1 MYLHKSLDRLM
12 LINKKPVLNAGKKE
26 VDIQDEINK
35 GRSKA
40 EIADMLDDNDLDD
53 DGVDDQFA
61 VKLVKSKCSC
71 SINLITGFIYG
82 GFSSRFWMLRKHIN
96 SMDRLKLDSL
106 PFFNW
111 ECISIEIKNRKIDLV
126 VRDTHQMNLLL
137 KFLIYHLETIDGKRY
152 SARPVLAGLMGSKK
166 LSPGD

>member
-1 MYLHKSLDRLM
+1 MRRLVI
-12 LINKKPVLNAGKKE
+12 INKKPVLNAAKKE
-26 VDIQDEINK
+26 VDIQGEISK
-35 GRSKA
+35 GRTKA

-61 VKLVKSKCSC
+61 VKLVKSKCC
-71 SINLITGFIYG
+71 CNIDEITGFIFA

-96 SMDRLKLDSL
+96 SMDRLKIDKL

-126 VRDTHQMNLLL
+126 IQDIHHMNLLL

-152 SARPVLAGLMGSKK
+152 SARPIVAG
-166 LSPGD
+166 